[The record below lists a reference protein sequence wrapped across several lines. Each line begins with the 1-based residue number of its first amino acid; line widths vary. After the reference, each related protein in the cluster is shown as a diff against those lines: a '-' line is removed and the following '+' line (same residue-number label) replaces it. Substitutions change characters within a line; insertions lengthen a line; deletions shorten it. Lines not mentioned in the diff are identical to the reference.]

1 MDPARI
7 KLKHGVKDVSVL
19 TLKHLNLM
27 LAITPQDD
35 LARTT
40 GITMLEQTIDNNAI
54 NIDDLDIEAAPA
66 GSAGSVVIEI
76 IIVLWG
82 MGAL

>member
-1 MDPARI
+1 
-7 KLKHGVKDVSVL
+7 
-19 TLKHLNLM
+19 
-27 LAITPQDD
+27 
-35 LARTT
+35 
-40 GITMLEQTIDNNAI
+40 MLEQTIDNNAI